1 MGPDLLRGA
10 RRARGLTQGEV
21 AERVDMSTEAYGR
34 LERGGVMP
42 RAETLRRLAVALS
55 VSADL
60 LLGLPADVDPG
71 PKPEPHT
78 PGLRRLLRVGAR
90 LSLQQLRLVA
100 QLAEGLGGADA
111 DDDDD
116 DANDANDA
124 DANDAAADD
133 ADDDADDAPIIFP
146 LRRMRAGAMELL
158 VVSGGEQENEQ
169 VGSSTPPGGQLRTDS
184 LRLNPAALVQLG
196 CHRVKVMGTL
206 HRDGSRSVDVRGAP
220 PGAEISI
227 RGDGGE
233 AALGIADAEGAVDIL
248 VPASWRAATVVAE
261 LALRSG
267 QARET
272 TVAFPR
278 GQRS

>member
-1 MGPDLLRGA
+1 
-10 RRARGLTQGEV
+10 
-21 AERVDMSTEAYGR
+21 MSTEAYGR

-111 DDDDD
+111 DDDD
-116 DANDANDA
+116 AN
-124 DANDAAADD
+124 
-133 ADDDADDAPIIFP
+133 DDADDAPIIFP

-169 VGSSTPPGGQLRTDS
+169 VGS
-184 LRLNPAALVQLG
+184 
-196 CHRVKVMGTL
+196 
-206 HRDGSRSVDVRGAP
+206 
-220 PGAEISI
+220 
-227 RGDGGE
+227 
-233 AALGIADAEGAVDIL
+233 
-248 VPASWRAATVVAE
+248 
-261 LALRSG
+261 
-267 QARET
+267 
-272 TVAFPR
+272 
-278 GQRS
+278 